1 MANYEKDAEITKE
14 ELQKIRPSVISE
26 QAILMLNLS
35 KIMEDIILF
44 PSTRM
49 GYDYFSCLLDKE
61 PAFIQN
67 HLFGTDFT
75 SLLNLRP
82 YELSIFTPKLRFY
95 KKLLHNNEYVELSF
109 DSNIDGTLGADLK
122 RYNPIDIL
130 NQEASR
136 GSGVGIMGFDWK
148 LSGDITDTPEKR
160 LQMYSADLRLRVE
173 RVADLFVARNDSRGN
188 IYELSHLFAPER
200 GSNET
205 VDEEAYELL
214 VDVGWNVLRD
224 QARDNEIYK
233 TLDEEALDVIER
245 SSMLFKLALKDHS
258 IDFNQDGSLTVT
270 LNYIASLAAKSA
282 NPTKSNLIRGEYRKQ
297 VEAQVVFEAMAKAMD
312 TDLEKT
318 EDNKVAQKKLDALEY
333 KKLVKSLGDNYRDIK
348 SLSDFRAMSL
358 AEAIPAY
365 ARKSKEK
372 EAENQITIESIKKIS
387 QIYAQFAREHQDE
400 IDKRILEYQEFVNV
414 KWMMKNLL
422 KSNRIKVFQVKK
434 ENVLMTDKIIT
445 TTKTEMVKVGEGSV
459 RAGTANYERRTTT
472 TQSESSEGI
481 DTISEQLEKN
491 GLTLVKDDAN
501 MLKEVILVRDK
512 LFILDPTSGVEKEQ
526 VLTVKKVYPEKA
538 GAQAV
543 YRVEVFAPDSEV
555 QVNTRDFPVTSVV
568 SDEMTSFIAR
578 FSRGEDFN
586 DINIDS
592 TEGYIAGKTAESD
605 SVFRVPVNLKER
617 MEALDKIDAAS
628 QGESETVPGINT
640 TSDTG
645 SVLKNTGA
653 HRGRSLEES
662 DYFVRDLAK
671 RIAKGREVVKDGE
684 HFLNI
689 RYVTVGDIFDAL
701 LERAYGQNKDF
712 KDKFILGPIVVNEA
726 EALIGDP
733 TGFVI
738 KYPESQT
745 EELTVVIEKGKDGK
759 KEKVTK
765 KKLADRTDR
774 IYSLADI
781 PVSVDSLL
789 LWLQKNVSENRT
801 SVMTFDRFLSGFLK
815 TLLSDCYSI
824 KSQAR
829 MLLPNVNF
837 SFEMDSFT
845 LLQKKS
851 NGKSRAEV
859 DIFGMSAHHPYHKRS
874 EERPRRQAR
883 VATTSELQNALKL
896 ARPKNVSYDT
906 FEDKAKLVDYH
917 LITAKCKFPDKR
929 EYDYL
934 EDMQDGIPHFF
945 IGQDSGLVKN
955 IQFSQTDIPGLVEKN
970 VQNAQKGARE
980 GSSPAGIYLRR
991 PYNATVTLV
1000 GNPFFSRGQ
1009 MVFINP
1015 SMAGAG
1021 SLRDGYSHSARLG
1034 LGGYYRVT
1042 EIANSIDASGKYE
1055 TQLECVWQS
1064 YGTAVAS
1071 TNDKST
1077 KPKPQEIHDDY
1088 HVNENAMEML
1098 SDHLFYIENGVNTT
1112 PATMDPSSYINT
1124 DAHKKFF
1131 PDPEGDK

>member
-1 MANYEKDAEITKE
+1 MAKEVTKE
-14 ELQKIRPSVISE
+14 ELQKIRPSVINE

-35 KIMEDIILF
+35 KIMDDIILF
-44 PSTRM
+44 PPTRM

-61 PAFIQN
+61 PAFLQN
-67 HLFGTDFT
+67 HLFGSDFS

-82 YELSIFTPKLRFY
+82 YELSIFTPRLRFY
-95 KKLLHNNEYVELSF
+95 KKLLYNEEFVELSF
-109 DSNIDGTLGADLK
+109 DANIDGTLGSDLK

-136 GSGVGIMGFDWK
+136 GSGVGILGFDWK

-173 RVADLFVARNDSRGN
+173 RVADLFVVRNDSRGN

-214 VDVGWNVLRD
+214 VEVGWNVLKD
-224 QARDNEIYK
+224 QARGNKIYD
-233 TLDEEALDVIER
+233 TLTEETLEAIER
-245 SSMLFKLALKDHS
+245 TKLLFRLALKDHS

-270 LNYIASLAAKSA
+270 LNYIASLAAKSGS
-282 NPTKSNLIRGEYRKQ
+282 PIKSNLIRGEYRKQ
-297 VEAQVVFEAMAKAMD
+297 IESQVVFEAMAKAME
-312 TDLEKT
+312 TELEKT
-318 EDNKVAQKKLDALEY
+318 EDNTIAQKKLDALEY
-333 KKLVKSLGDNYRDIK
+333 KKLVQNLGDNY
-348 SLSDFRAMSL
+348 SDLKRFSDVNSMSL
-358 AEAIPAY
+358 AEALPAY
-365 ARKSKEK
+365 AKRNRD
-372 EAENQITIESIKKIS
+372 AENQINRETLGKIS
-387 QIYAQFAREHQDE
+387 QIYAKFAREHQEE

-422 KSNRIKVFQVKK
+422 NSNRIKVFQVKK
-434 ENVLMTDKIIT
+434 ENVLMTDKIIS
-445 TTKTEMVKVGEGSV
+445 TTKTKTMAKIL
-459 RAGTANYERRTTT
+459 GTDADTVQKAF
-472 TQSESSEGI
+472 QSELESSEGI
-481 DTISEQLEKN
+481 DTISEQLANANLE
-491 GLTLVKDDAN
+491 LVRDETNA
-501 MLKEVILVRDK
+501 LREVILVRNK
-512 LFILDPTSGVEKEQ
+512 TFILDPTTGVEKEQ
-526 VLTVKKVYPEKA
+526 ALTVKKVYPREA

-555 QVNTRDFPVTSVV
+555 QVNTRDFPVRKFISQEIT
-568 SDEMTSFIAR
+568 EFIAR
-578 FSRGEDFN
+578 YSNGEDFN
-586 DINIDS
+586 DINIEG

-605 SVFRVPVNLKER
+605 AVFRIPVGLTER
-617 MEALDKIDAAS
+617 LETLEKIDAAA
-628 QGESETVPGINT
+628 QGESEKVPGINT
-640 TSDTG
+640 ASDTG
-645 SVLKNTGA
+645 SVVKT
-653 HRGRSLEES
+653 RSTATVEEN
-662 DYFVRDLAK
+662 DYFLKDLAR
-671 RIAKGREVVKDGE
+671 RIAKGREVEKGGE
-684 HFLNI
+684 YFLNI
-689 RYVTVGDIFDAL
+689 RYITVGDIFDAL
-701 LERAYGQNKDF
+701 LERAYDQNKDF

-733 TGFVI
+733 QGFSI
-738 KYPESQT
+738 KYPESDT
-745 EELTVVIEKGKDGK
+745 EELSVVIKKGTDGK
-759 KEKVTK
+759 KSKITK
-765 KKLADRTDR
+765 KRLAERTDR
-774 IYSLADI
+774 IYNLADI

-801 SVMTFDRFLSGFLK
+801 SVMTFDRFLSGLLK

-851 NGKSRAEV
+851 NGKSRTEV
-859 DIFGMSAHHPYHKRS
+859 DIFGMSAHHPYRKRS
-874 EERPRRQAR
+874 KERPRRQAR
-883 VATTSELQNALKL
+883 LATTSDLSAALKL
-896 ARPKNVSYDT
+896 ARPANVSHDT
-906 FEDKAKLVDYH
+906 FENKAKLVDYH

-934 EDMQDGIPHFF
+934 EDMRDGIPHFF

-955 IQFSQTDIPGLVEKN
+955 IEFSQTDIPGLIEKN
-970 VQNAQKGARE
+970 VENAQKGARE
-980 GSSPAGIYLRR
+980 GSSPAGIYLKK

-1021 SLRDGYSHSARLG
+1021 SLRNGYSHSARLG

-1064 YGTAVAS
+1064 YGTAAAS
-1071 TNDKST
+1071 TNDKMT
-1077 KPKPQEIHDDY
+1077 EPKAQEIHDDY
-1088 HVNENAMEML
+1088 NVNLNAMEMV
-1098 SDHLFYIENGVNTT
+1098 SDHLFYVENGVNTT
-1112 PATMDPSSYINT
+1112 PATMDPSSYINY
-1124 DAHKKFF
+1124 DAAKKFQ
-1131 PDPEGDK
+1131 GDE

>member
-1 MANYEKDAEITKE
+1 MANYGKDAEITKE

-82 YELSIFTPKLRFY
+82 YELSIFTPKLKFY
-95 KKLLHNNEYVELSF
+95 KKLLHNNEYVELAF
-109 DSNIDGTLGADLK
+109 DDHIDAKAELE
-122 RYNPIDIL
+122 RYNPINIL

-136 GSGVGIMGFDWK
+136 GSGVGILGFEWK

-173 RVADLFVARNDSRGN
+173 RIADLFVARSDFRGN
-188 IYELSHLFAPER
+188 MYELSHLFAPER

-214 VDVGWNVLRD
+214 VEVGWNVLRD

-233 TLDEEALDVIER
+233 TLDAEALDVIER

-258 IDFNQDGSLTVT
+258 IDFNQDGSLAVT

-297 VEAQVVFEAMAKAMD
+297 IEAQVVFEAMAKAMD

-348 SLSDFRAMSL
+348 SLSDFQSMSL

-365 ARKSKEK
+365 ARKPKEK
-372 EAENQITIESIKKIS
+372 DAENQITIESIKKIS
-387 QIYAQFAREHQDE
+387 QIYAQFAREHQAE

-422 KSNRIKVFQVKK
+422 NSNRIKVFQVKK
-434 ENVLMTDKIIT
+434 ENVLMTDKIIS
-445 TTKTEMVKVGEGSV
+445 TTKTKAMAKIL
-459 RAGTANYERRTTT
+459 GTDADTAQKAY
-472 TQSESSEGI
+472 QSELESSEGI

-491 GLTLVKDDAN
+491 GLTFIRDDAN

-512 LFILDPTSGVEKEQ
+512 LFILDSTSGVEKEQ

-568 SDEMTSFIAR
+568 SHEMTSFIAR
-578 FSRGEDFN
+578 FSSGEDFN

-605 SVFRVPVNLKER
+605 SVFRVPVNLTER

-640 TSDTG
+640 ASDTG
-645 SVLKNTGA
+645 SVLKHTSTGT
-653 HRGRSLEES
+653 LEES

-701 LERAYGQNKDF
+701 LERAYDQNKDF
-712 KDKFILGPIVVNEA
+712 KDKFVLGPIVVNEA
-726 EALIGDP
+726 EALVGDP
-733 TGFVI
+733 EGFVI
-738 KYPESQT
+738 KYPESNT

-765 KKLADRTDR
+765 KRLADRTDR

-801 SVMTFDRFLSGFLK
+801 SVMTFDRFLSGLLK

-874 EERPRRQAR
+874 VERPRRQAR

-896 ARPKNVSYDT
+896 ARPKNVSFDT

-980 GSSPAGIYLRR
+980 GSSPAGIYLKR

-1098 SDHLFYIENGVNTT
+1098 SDHLFYVENGVNTT

-1124 DAHKKFF
+1124 DAAKKFQ
-1131 PDPEGDK
+1131 GDK